1 MENNRSRC
9 RPRNACHNVA
19 LLIRVSDST
28 KALLDMAKD
37 DQMRSIAA
45 IVEECI
51 KDCLTARYA
60 PINERINKF
69 LGGK

>member
-1 MENNRSRC
+1 MENKRSRG
-9 RPRNACHNVA
+9 RPRNAGHNVA

-28 KALLDMAKD
+28 KALLDKAKD
-37 DQMRSIAA
+37 DQMRSIAS

>member
-1 MENNRSRC
+1 MG
-9 RPRNACHNVA
+9 HNVA
-19 LLIRVSDST
+19 LLIRVSDTT
-28 KALLDMAKD
+28 KALLDKAKD
-37 DQMRSIAA
+37 DQMRSIAS

>member
-1 MENNRSRC
+1 MENKRSRG
-9 RPRNACHNVA
+9 RPRHEGQNVA
-19 LLIRVSDST
+19 LLIRVSDTT
-28 KALLDMAKD
+28 KALLDKAKD
-37 DQMRSIAA
+37 DQLRSIAS

>member
-1 MENNRSRC
+1 MENKRSRG
-9 RPRNACHNVA
+9 RPRHEGHNVA
-19 LLIRVSDST
+19 LLIRVSKNT
-28 KALLDMAKD
+28 KALLDKAKD

>member
-1 MENNRSRC
+1 
-9 RPRNACHNVA
+9 
-19 LLIRVSDST
+19 
-28 KALLDMAKD
+28 LLDKAKD
-37 DQMRSIAA
+37 DQMRSIAS